1 MLALLNLCVPVFLS
15 IGGLSAYKQREM
27 PSLLTFQRRAMEDIV
42 YKSNARQE
50 REEMEVALG
59 LQQLGDGV
67 VYTMVRGIP
76 APTAI
81 PAAGRMPVMEELPRR
96 VSGMHPTAL
105 ARETISQGL
114 YTSTTEYI
122 LPKQVPDRLVPVIQA
137 ASALCKIKKGLDYYM
152 NKIKSLKKK

>member
-1 MLALLNLCVPVFLS
+1 VVCLP
-15 IGGLSAYKQREM
+15 IKREM
-27 PSLLTFQRRAMEDIV
+27 PSLSIFQRRAMEDIV
-42 YKSNARQE
+42 DKSKARQE
-50 REEMEVALG
+50 REEMEASLG

-76 APTAI
+76 APTATL
-81 PAAGRMPVMEELPRR
+81 AAARMPVMEEFPMR

-122 LPKQVPDRLVPVIQA
+122 LPSKFHLGWFQLSRQLVLFVR
-137 ASALCKIKKGLDYYM
+137 SRKGWT
-152 NKIKSLKKK
+152 IA

>member
-1 MLALLNLCVPVFLS
+1 
-15 IGGLSAYKQREM
+15 
-27 PSLLTFQRRAMEDIV
+27 ME
-42 YKSNARQE
+42 A
-50 REEMEVALG
+50 ALG
-59 LQQLGDGV
+59 LQQLGEGV

-81 PAAGRMPVMEELPRR
+81 PAAARMPSR

-122 LPKQVPDRLVPVIQA
+122 LPKQVPDRLVPTIQA
-137 ASALCKIKKGLDYYM
+137 ASALCKFKKGLDYCM
-152 NKIKSLKKK
+152 DKMKSLKKKQNKQKKVKFDV